1 MYFFFKECLGQ
12 ASFSMETAEISVK
25 QFHFCQIFMPS
36 SELRKFQSG
45 NYAMKDSV
53 LDSIFH

>member
-1 MYFFFKECLGQ
+1 
-12 ASFSMETAEISVK
+12 METAEISVR